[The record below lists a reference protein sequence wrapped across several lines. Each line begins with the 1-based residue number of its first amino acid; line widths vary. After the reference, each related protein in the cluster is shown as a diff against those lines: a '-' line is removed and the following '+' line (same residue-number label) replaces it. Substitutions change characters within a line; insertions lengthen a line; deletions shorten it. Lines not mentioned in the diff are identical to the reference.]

1 MLEPCIVRNGQ
12 HARGRAEAHS
22 SVSELRTAPPG
33 LTMNQD
39 DPCIQRDEEHQEERP
54 DLLDAS
60 EEPQSTPAERLGFE
74 PFQYT
79 ERS

>member
-1 MLEPCIVRNGQ
+1 MKQDNPCIPI
-12 HARGRAEAHS
+12 E
-22 SVSELRTAPPG
+22 
-33 LTMNQD
+33 
-39 DPCIQRDEEHQEERP
+39 EEHPEERP
-54 DLLDAS
+54 DLLDAA

>member
-1 MLEPCIVRNGQ
+1 
-12 HARGRAEAHS
+12 
-22 SVSELRTAPPG
+22 
-33 LTMNQD
+33 MNQGNQ
-39 DPCIQRDEEHQEERP
+39 CIPAEEEQQEEERP

>member
-1 MLEPCIVRNGQ
+1 
-12 HARGRAEAHS
+12 
-22 SVSELRTAPPG
+22 
-33 LTMNQD
+33 MNQD
-39 DPCIQRDEEHQEERP
+39 NPCIPVEEERQEERP

>member
-1 MLEPCIVRNGQ
+1 M
-12 HARGRAEAHS
+12 S
-22 SVSELRTAPPG
+22 
-33 LTMNQD
+33 QD
-39 DPCIQRDEEHQEERP
+39 DPRIQCDEAHQEERP